1 MPTEQEA
8 EAEGRSVTLM
18 LVAAGGL
25 LAVLA
30 AILIGVSGLS
40 IFNHRLTATT
50 YFTNAVGLKSGAAV
64 NLNGVA
70 IGVVKSVTI
79 TTDPKRQKTPVQ
91 VVMKI
96 ERKYQTEVRADSLA
110 ELSSL
115 GALADTVID
124 IDSEQANGPPMPDF
138 AELKTLNT
146 PSVLDLAAG
155 QDTVRRLN
163 ETETRFNT
171 VVDQMTSGKG
181 TLGKIMSDPDL
192 MKKVNATS
200 DAVARVTV
208 KLDNKNSTA
217 GKLLNGHDVT
227 DKLAALGTDIQG
239 VSASYSK
246 LANGPLQANLT
257 SVGNHATSLTNG
269 LNNGEGAAGM
279 LMKNPKQLTD
289 TLSKANALLS
299 DYSKN
304 PKTGGN
310 FTAGGETAVD
320 LKKLSAKANE
330 LSTLIRSNPKKYL
343 TIQVRVF

>member
-1 MPTEQEA
+1 MPTDQEA
-8 EAEGRSVTLM
+8 QAEGKSITVL
-18 LVAAGGL
+18 LLAAGGL
-25 LAVLA
+25 LAVM
-30 AILIGVSGLS
+30 AIILVSVSGLS
-40 IFNHRLTATT
+40 VFTHRLTATT
-50 YFTNAVGLKSGAAV
+50 YFTNAEGLKSGAAV

-79 TTDPKRQKTPVQ
+79 TTDPRRQKTPVQ

-96 ERKYQTEVRADSLA
+96 ERKYQAEVRSDSLA

-124 IDSEQANGPPMPDF
+124 IDSEQAVGPPMPDF
-138 AELKTLNT
+138 VELKTLNT

-155 QDTVRRLN
+155 QETVRKLN
-163 ETETRFNT
+163 DTEVRFNT

-192 MKKVNATS
+192 MKQVNATS
-200 DAVARVTV
+200 EAVAKVSA
-208 KLDNKNSTA
+208 KLDNTNSTA
-217 GKLLNGHDVT
+217 GKLINSHGVT
-227 DKLAALGTDIQG
+227 DKLAALSTDIQG
-239 VSASYSK
+239 VSASYAK
-246 LANGPLQANLT
+246 LADGPLQANLT
-257 SVGNHATSLTNG
+257 SVSNHATSLTNG

-289 TLSKANALLS
+289 TMARASALLS

-310 FTAGGETAVD
+310 FAAGGETSVD
-320 LKKLSAKANE
+320 LKNLSAKVNE

-343 TIQVRVF
+343 TIQVRIF